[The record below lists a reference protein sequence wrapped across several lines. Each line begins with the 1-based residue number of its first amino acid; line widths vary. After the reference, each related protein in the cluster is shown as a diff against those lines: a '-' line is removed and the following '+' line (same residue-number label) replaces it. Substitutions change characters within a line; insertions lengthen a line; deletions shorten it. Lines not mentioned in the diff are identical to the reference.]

1 MCHVGLAVDQG
12 LLKQWNTDHL
22 RMVLQAEDQPG
33 KLQTQDFDTD
43 NTLPEGAIEECMSQG
58 DFPQGSRF

>member
-1 MCHVGLAVDQG
+1 MCHVDLAIDQG

-22 RMVLQAEDQPG
+22 SMVLQAEDQPC

-43 NTLPEGAIEECMSQG
+43 HTLPEGGHGGMHVTG
-58 DFPQGSRF
+58 